1 MSQHFTTL
9 LVGTAI
15 ATLSSIAPAYA
26 APDPQPPSRSAADL
40 GGVVTPFCPNNQP
53 FPFPTDKCPTG
64 ETINLDQNELNE
76 LGKQIHDRIQQVRR
90 SAESDKILVPLIEI
104 KF

>member
-1 MSQHFTTL
+1 MTYQLNAL

-40 GGVVTPFCPNNQP
+40 GGIVTPFCPNNQP

-64 ETINLDQNELNE
+64 QTINLDRDELKE
-76 LGKQIHDRIQQVRR
+76 LEKQINNRIQQFRR

-104 KF
+104 KL